1 MNPIRNVLA
10 ATDLSD
16 NALPAL
22 KAAAQ
27 LAELCNAELWVVH
40 VVPPVDTA
48 HEALL
53 GEARDKIEARAKAAL
68 SEVCRALKKPPVPSN
83 VILEQGDPATKIH
96 EACKRLSIDVLV
108 AGTRG
113 HGGSDKKTMGRVAE
127 RLAHTAVCDVLLV
140 RPDFK
145 KGFSKIC
152 VAVDFSGPSLM
163 ALERAA
169 ELARTYKTAKLTLC
183 HVVHIPD
190 DYWHSGISEKETI
203 RRMRGFAKEHMAEL
217 QAKCD
222 LEGLKCKE
230 AYNEGSPATEL
241 AKLTKGE
248 GADLLVIGSH
258 GSTAAASAVIGS
270 VAAKTVS
277 AVPCSIWI
285 ETDPSFKRTF
295 LTALGA
301 LMGLGD

>member
-1 MNPIRNVLA
+1 MNAIRNVLA

-27 LAELCNAELWVVH
+27 LAELFDAELWVVH
-40 VVPPVDTA
+40 VVPPVDVA
-48 HEALL
+48 HERLL
-53 GEARDKIEARAKAAL
+53 GETRDKIEARAKAAL
-68 SEVCRALKKPPVPSN
+68 NEVCRELKKPPVASN
-83 VILEQGDPATKIH
+83 VILEQGDPVTKIH

-152 VAVDFSGPSLM
+152 VAVDFSAPSLM

-169 ELARTYKTAKLTLC
+169 ELARVYQSNKLTLC

-217 QAKCD
+217 QAKCN

-285 ETDPSFKRTF
+285 ETDPAFKRTF
-295 LTALGA
+295 LKALA
-301 LMGLGD
+301 AIMGLGD

>member
-1 MNPIRNVLA
+1 MNAIRNVLA

-22 KAAAQ
+22 KAAVT
-27 LAELCNAELWVVH
+27 LAELYGAELWVVH
-40 VVPPVDTA
+40 VVPPVDVA
-48 HEALL
+48 HEQLL
-53 GEARDKIEARAKAAL
+53 GETRDHIGARALKAL
-68 SEVCRALKKPPVPSN
+68 KDVCAELKKPPVTLN
-83 VILEQGDPATKIH
+83 VVLEQGDPVTKIH
-96 EACKRLSIDVLV
+96 EACKRLNIDVLV

-113 HGGSDKKTMGRVAE
+113 HGGSDKKSMGRVAE
-127 RLAHTAVCDVLLV
+127 RLAHTAATDVLLV
-140 RPDFK
+140 RPDYK
-145 KGFSKIC
+145 KGFRNIC
-152 VAVDFSGPSLM
+152 VALDFSAPSAM

-169 ELARTYKTAKLTLC
+169 ELARTCETGKLTLL
-183 HVVHIPD
+183 HVLHIPD

-203 RRMRGFAKEHMAEL
+203 KRLRGFAKEHMAEIKSSCNL
-217 QAKCD
+217 D
-222 LEGLKCKE
+222 GLKVKE
-230 AYNEGSPATEL
+230 AYNEGNPSEEL

-285 ETDPSFKRTF
+285 ETDPCFKRTF
-295 LTALGA
+295 LKALGA
-301 LMGLGD
+301 LMGLSE